1 MAKRKQPMVA
11 DMPMVLSPEMV
22 VAREMAAPVPAPADM
37 AAEVPEEDTRPMDKK
52 RISEARETMLKYK
65 AAKAP
70 MDTRIVTNEAWW
82 QLRHLDRITRDL
94 RKETDTPSAW
104 LFNSIA
110 NKHADFLDNAP
121 SCSVLP
127 REASDRQTAEK
138 LSSVVPVILEQNDFE
153 QVYSDACDYKL
164 KNGMC
169 CYRVG
174 WDTEMENG
182 LGNVSVDKVD
192 ILNLFWEPGI
202 TDIQKSRNV
211 FYLYMMDTDL
221 LEARYPEYEGKLG
234 GITENV
240 VKYAYTAGQ
249 DTSNK
254 TAVIDWYYKVRNAD
268 GRTVLHMCTFAGDYV
283 LYATE
288 NDPELA
294 ESGLYD
300 HGKYPFVI
308 DRLFGM
314 EGTLESFGYIDVMK
328 GVQTR
333 IDRQQ
338 TAITSYMQRAARL
351 RWFKRDNCGI
361 NVEQYMD
368 LTQDFVDVTDG
379 RFDEENLRQIKVDP
393 IDGIWVQVMNNNIEE
408 LKAVSGNSDVSQG
421 TASGQMAAS
430 AVAALQEAAGKLSR
444 DMIKATYRAFR
455 EICLLIIECMRQ
467 FYTEE
472 RMFRITEPDG
482 GMAFVGIKSAE
493 MRAFDRLP
501 IYDVVVK
508 AQKAS
513 AYSQM
518 ARNELVKELYNMGF
532 FAPQQADVSIS
543 CLKMMDFDGKEEMI
557 QMLEKNG
564 TMYNTIQTLQ
574 TLTVQ
579 LTQIADPDGSEGILD
594 NLLQSGLLNA
604 PGQQQMGGGMSEDML
619 TNSLGGA
626 MKKNN
631 LAEKAKSETQDMSA
645 PR

>member
-1 MAKRKQPMVA
+1 MPRSKMPIPA
-11 DMPMVLSPEMV
+11 DLPMVLSPAMAVAGDMV
-22 VAREMAAPVPAPADM
+22 RPVDLPEDIAAPVQD
-37 AAEVPEEDTRPMDKK
+37 EDTRPMDKK
-52 RISEARETMLKYK
+52 RISEAREQMHKYK
-65 AAKAP
+65 AAKAA
-70 MDTRIVTNEAWW
+70 MDNRIVDNEAWW
-82 QLRHLDRITRDL
+82 QLRHMDRITRDL

-127 REASDRQTAEK
+127 REASDRQAAEK
-138 LSSVVPVILEQNDFE
+138 LTSVLPVLLEQNNFE
-153 QVYSDACDYKL
+153 QVYSEACDYKL

-169 CYRVG
+169 CYRVA
-174 WDTEMENG
+174 WDKELENG
-182 LGNVSVDKVD
+182 LGNVSIDKVD
-192 ILNLFWEPGI
+192 VLNLFWEPGI
-202 TDIQKSRNV
+202 TDLQKSRNV
-211 FYLYMMDTDL
+211 FYCYMMDTDL
-221 LEARYPEYEGKLG
+221 LEAQHPEFEGKLG
-234 GITENV
+234 GINEDV

-254 TAVIDWYYKVRNAD
+254 TAVIDWYYKVRNAE

-338 TAITSYMQRAARL
+338 SAITNYMQRAARL

-361 NVEQYMD
+361 NTAQYMD
-368 LTQDFVDVTDG
+368 LTKDFVDVSDG
-379 RFDEENLRQIKVDP
+379 RFDEENLRQIKADP
-393 IDGIWVQVMNNNIEE
+393 IDGIWVQILNNNIEE

-455 EICLLIIECMRQ
+455 EICLLVIECMRQ

-493 MRAFDRLP
+493 MRAFNRLP

-513 AYSQM
+513 AYSQL

-532 FAPQQADVSIS
+532 FSPQQADISIS

-564 TMYNTIQTLQ
+564 TMYNTIKTLQ

-579 LTQIADPDGSEGILD
+579 LTQIADPDGREGILQ
-594 NLLQSGLLNA
+594 NLLQSGLLNE
-604 PGQQQMGGGMSEDML
+604 PGQQQMGGGMGEDLL
-619 TNSLGGA
+619 TDSLGGA
-626 MKKNN
+626 TVKNN
-631 LAEKAKSETQDMSA
+631 LAEKAKSATQDMSA